1 MLLCIHV
8 SFRICHAI
16 GLYHKHSRY
25 DKKINQQIQVNYILI
40 CHFNRYNMIKCMN
53 LVCLEEQQEVMQ
65 WVDHHAP
72 QLSWHDSCHSREE
85 LLYKLCTVCVIGSNQ
100 VLPLVS
106 IVNKHFGT
114 SRNPA
119 EILNSLQ

>member
-1 MLLCIHV
+1 
-8 SFRICHAI
+8 
-16 GLYHKHSRY
+16 
-25 DKKINQQIQVNYILI
+25 
-40 CHFNRYNMIKCMN
+40 MN

-72 QLSWHDSCHSREE
+72 QLSWHDSCHGREE

-106 IVNKHFGT
+106 IVNKHLGT